1 MNKEKEVIEKHM
13 INMFNKLNEFDSG
26 MVDQITG
33 NPLKDYLLQREK
45 VIDNTIKLIA
55 DDIQKEWKV
64 IASGEVE
71 VYKYHTVI
79 DDLDL
84 GNENDNDLLETINKY
99 SGKTIEIAVRI
110 IDETKE

>member
-1 MNKEKEVIEKHM
+1 MQKIIEERLFDL
-13 INMFNKLNEFDSG
+13 FNVRESIPEGNREEGQVTTFIKLATLNELHSLS
-26 MVDQITG
+26 Q
-33 NPLKDYLLQREK
+33 
-45 VIDNTIKLIA
+45 LIA
-55 DDIQKEWKV
+55 DDIKKEWKV